1 MAVRR
6 ILSYYD
12 EEDRKILQSKS
23 EPVDDIMSEENQQ
36 LIQDLKDTL
45 LNANS
50 LGGGLVGLSAIQVGE
65 PKQICVIKYDIYF
78 LTIINPIVTRTRGDI
93 VYQEGCASCPDVYIQ
108 THRFQKVWADYYDEN
123 NRLKHAD
130 QGGLFSVVLQH
141 EMDHFEGKCLVGEMA
156 LKKKEEE
163 KEKENVEDSQNNQN

>member
-50 LGGGLVGLSAIQVGE
+50 LGGGLVGLSAVQIGE

-78 LTIINPIVTRTRGDI
+78 FTIINPIITKTRGDI

-123 NRLKHAD
+123 NKLKHAD

-163 KEKENVEDSQNNQN
+163 KEKENGNNQEN

>member
-23 EPVDDIMSEENQQ
+23 EPVEDIMSEETQQ

-50 LGGGLVGLSAIQVGE
+50 LGGGLVGLSAIQIGE

-93 VYQEGCASCPDVYIQ
+93 VYQEGCASCSGAYIQ
-108 THRFQKVWADYYDEN
+108 THRFQKV
-123 NRLKHAD
+123 
-130 QGGLFSVVLQH
+130 
-141 EMDHFEGKCLVGEMA
+141 
-156 LKKKEEE
+156 
-163 KEKENVEDSQNNQN
+163 